1 MQTIEN
7 NAYGLQL
14 TLDGYAAKQELCS
27 DVAHLYNLLMEL
39 PGHIGM
45 RRVGFPHIIQIT
57 EPGIKGL
64 SGFVFIM
71 ESHIS
76 IHTYEERGF
85 VTADVYSCK
94 NFDETKTQNYLIE
107 AFGIQ
112 AFESNTAIRGK
123 RFQNLPVQF
132 PPNLAT
138 SKLGRISQGEDF
150 SSSKKQY
157 SS

>member
-1 MQTIEN
+1 MTAIQK

-14 TLDGYAAKQELCS
+14 VFDGYAANEKLCS
-27 DVAHLYNLLMEL
+27 DVTNLYALLMEF
-39 PGHIGM
+39 PKHIDM

-57 EPGIKGL
+57 EDGIKGL

-94 NFDETKTQNYLIE
+94 SFDEKAAIDFLVS
-107 AFGIQ
+107 AFDIQ
-112 AFESNTAIRGK
+112 TFESNVHIRGQQ
-123 RFQNLPVQF
+123 FQNLHTF
-132 PPNLAT
+132 PLSNKIGAH
-138 SKLGRISQGEDF
+138 
-150 SSSKKQY
+150 
-157 SS
+157 

>member
-1 MQTIEN
+1 MEIQNT

-14 TLDGYAAKQELCS
+14 TLDGYAADPVLCG
-27 DVAHLYNLLMEL
+27 DVANLYNLLMKL
-39 PGHIGM
+39 PEHIGM
-45 RRVGFPHIIQIT
+45 RRVGFPHIIKID

-94 NFDETKTQNYLIE
+94 TFDEEKTRSYLTK
-107 AFGIQ
+107 AFAIQ
-112 AFESNTAIRGK
+112 AFESSLAIRGK
-123 RFQNLPVQF
+123 QFQNLPTHQ
-132 PPNLAT
+132 
-138 SKLGRISQGEDF
+138 
-150 SSSKKQY
+150 SSRLTGVTLEEKVREEVL
-157 SS
+157 

>member
-1 MQTIEN
+1 METSIT

-14 TLDGYAAKQELCS
+14 TLDGYAADQKLCS
-27 DVAHLYNLLMEL
+27 DVAHLYDLLMKL
-39 PGHIGM
+39 PAHIGM

-85 VTADVYSCK
+85 ITADVYSCK
-94 NFDETKTQNYLIE
+94 TFDEKATIEYLTS
-107 AFGIQ
+107 AFAVQ
-112 AFESNTAIRGK
+112 AFESNTEVRGK
-123 RFQNLPVQF
+123 QFQNLPMHPSPSRVSR
-132 PPNLAT
+132 LKESA
-138 SKLGRISQGEDF
+138 
-150 SSSKKQY
+150 
-157 SS
+157 

>member
-1 MQTIEN
+1 MKVQKT

-14 TLDGYAAKQELCS
+14 TLDGYAASQELCG
-27 DVAHLYNLLMEL
+27 DVTNLYNVLMEL
-39 PGHIGM
+39 PSHIGM
-45 RRVGFPHIIQIT
+45 RRVGFPHIIKID

-94 NFDETKTQNYLIE
+94 SFDEKKTSEFLTE
-107 AFGIQ
+107 AFAIQ
-112 AFESNTAIRGK
+112 AFESNVAVRG
-123 RFQNLPVQF
+123 RQFQSLPMQPLPEHAPALQREV
-132 PPNLAT
+132 A
-138 SKLGRISQGEDF
+138 
-150 SSSKKQY
+150 
-157 SS
+157 